1 MPLALLCDEHIP
13 FPVIDGLNR
22 RGIDVTTVQQ
32 SGMRSAL
39 DRFILEAARQQGR
52 VVYTNDADFLRH
64 HALGIIHSGIIYHH
78 ILDYSVG
85 EAIRRVSLVCELLS
99 PQEMIGRVQFV

>member
-13 FPVIDGLNR
+13 FPVTDGLSR
-22 RGIDVTTVQQ
+22 RGIDRVTVQQ
-32 SGMRSAL
+32 LGMRSAL
-39 DRFILEAARQQGR
+39 DTLILEAAAQQKR

-64 HALGIIHSGIIYHH
+64 HAFGLDHSGIIYHH

-85 EAIRRVSLVCELLS
+85 EAIRRVSLICEMFS
-99 PQEMIGRVQFV
+99 SEEMIGRVQFV